1 MYTGLFTTVCIFSAI
16 NIVVVCKAVSLLQED
31 EPEALI
37 TGEALDEWVGSIAGR
52 VSPEGGE
59 DSGHNGA
66 DSPDSMLQSSKTKD
80 KVRMVFIS

>member
-1 MYTGLFTTVCIFSAI
+1 M
-16 NIVVVCKAVSLLQED
+16 LQED
-31 EPEALI
+31 EPDALI
-37 TGEALDEWVGSIAGR
+37 TGEALDEWGGCIAGR

-80 KVRMVFIS
+80 KVRLVLTRICRSQCHVQFVSFLNKLFKFNH

>member
-1 MYTGLFTTVCIFSAI
+1 MLSIFLSI
-16 NIVVVCKAVSLLQED
+16 ELVSVKLKSLLQEE

-37 TGEALDEWVGSIAGR
+37 TGEALDEWVGCIAGR

-80 KVRMVFIS
+80 KVGNTLTGI